1 VKVGAENLMDRE
13 AEFPELRPLKIE
25 RQARIISTGV
35 ALPKGVVTN
44 QDIID
49 DYNIIATDRA
59 VQYSLG
65 IKERRWSC
73 ADEKVEDIMALAAG
87 QCLQR
92 AGIDIDKV
100 DRVIYSRLFGD
111 YMTPGSSIGAL
122 KKLGAKKGIP
132 AYDICSACSGF
143 MHAMD
148 LAIRYIA
155 SGDDYVLILGGCIT
169 GKCIRQWKNPD
180 PKVVFLFGDAIAA
193 MLIGYSEV
201 KSFMASYLL
210 TNHFLYDNAK
220 ITFGTSYLREDMKDL
235 NPSIFYMKIDNGNIV
250 FESSA
255 RYAKVISDKLLKG
268 TGLAIKDIDFFVTSD
283 QSTKIWEAQLNEIG
297 IPKEKSQ
304 SLFYKYGNTAAA
316 MSPLNLDDLITSG
329 RLKRGD
335 IVMMQAHGAGASSG
349 GMIFRY

>member
-1 VKVGAENLMDRE
+1 MEEEIV
-13 AEFPELRPLKIE
+13 FPELRPLKME
-25 RQARIISTGV
+25 RHARIVSTGV
-35 ALPKGVVTN
+35 GLPKGVVSN

-49 DYNIIATDRA
+49 KYNIIATDRA
-59 VQYSLG
+59 VRYSLG
-65 IKERRWSC
+65 IKERRWSDV
-73 ADEKVEDIMALAAG
+73 DEKVEDIMALAAE

-92 AGIDIDKV
+92 AGIDINMV
-100 DRVIYSRLFGD
+100 DRVIYTKLFGD
-111 YMTPGSSIGAL
+111 YLIPAASIGVL

-148 LAIRYIA
+148 LAIRYVA
-155 SGDDYVLILGGCIT
+155 SGDDYVLILGGSIS
-169 GKCIRQWKNPD
+169 GKCIRYWKNPD

-193 MLIGYSEV
+193 MLIGYSEI

-220 ITFGTSYLREDMKDL
+220 VTFGTGFLREGLKDL
-235 NPSIFYMKIDNGNIV
+235 DPSIFYMKIDDGKLV
-250 FESSA
+250 FDSTA
-255 RYAKVISDKLLKG
+255 QYAKLISDKLLKE
-268 TGLAIKDIDFFVTSD
+268 TGLTTCDIDFFVTSD
-283 QSTKIWEAQLNEIG
+283 QSTKIWDAQLKAVG

-304 SLFYKYGNTAAA
+304 SLFCKYGNTVAA
-316 MSPLNLDDLITSG
+316 MSPLNLDDLISSG